1 MSVTEM
7 HTASAVRTR
16 HLLTD
21 LFGDFDQ
28 SDFSVRLWDGSQWRP
43 RASEGRPSFTM
54 VLNHPGSLR
63 RMFERPSMLSMG
75 EAFLSRNVDI
85 EGDLLAACEL
95 GDHLLRLKPSI
106 IRKAK
111 LALEL
116 RRLPEAPQS
125 TEGRRPASLSG
136 RVGSRRRLREAISYH
151 YDLSAE
157 FWKEWLDTT
166 LAYSC
171 AYFKEKSDSLDQAQ
185 LNKLEYVCR
194 KLYLKPGERL
204 LDLGCGWGGLAMY
217 AARNYGVNVTG
228 ITLSKKQFEYASG
241 AVAKL
246 GLQNQVSIQ
255 HMDFRDYRNAE
266 PFDKISC
273 VGAVE
278 HVPAA
283 DLPAFF
289 AHASSLLK
297 PGGLFFNHWIT
308 ASSVRLHPSG
318 PSFVD
323 AYVFPDHGV
332 TTISQQLAAA
342 EELEFEVR
350 DVECLREH
358 YMRTCGEWLKRIE
371 EHEEALIRYSSVATE
386 RMFRLYV
393 AAQMFCFRTGASS
406 IHQALFVKSD
416 RKPSRLPLTRAYWY
430 EAGTSSSKSTEPRD
444 RSTTE
449 NA

>member
-7 HTASAVRTR
+7 HTASAVRTQ
-16 HLLTD
+16 HLLSD
-21 LFGDFDQ
+21 FFGGFDQ
-28 SDFSVRLWDGSQWRP
+28 SDFAVRLWDGSQWRP
-43 RASEGRPSFTM
+43 QSSKGRPSFTM

-63 RMFERPSMLSMG
+63 RMFERPSMLSLR

-106 IRKAK
+106 VRKAK

-116 RRLPEAPQS
+116 RRLPAAPKS
-125 TEGRRPASLSG
+125 TEGHPPASLSG

-151 YDLSAE
+151 YDLPAE

-171 AYFKEKSDSLDQAQ
+171 AYFKEESDSLDQAQ
-185 LNKLEYVCR
+185 LNKLDYVCR

-204 LDLGCGWGGLAMY
+204 LDLGCGWGGLAMF
-217 AARNYGVNVTG
+217 AARNYGVNVTA
-228 ITLSKKQFEYASG
+228 ITLSRKQFEYASG
-241 AVAKL
+241 EVAKR
-246 GLQNQVSIQ
+246 GLEN
-255 HMDFRDYRNAE
+255 
-266 PFDKISC
+266 
-273 VGAVE
+273 
-278 HVPAA
+278 VPAV

-297 PGGLFFNHWIT
+297 PGGLFFNHGIT

-342 EELEFEVR
+342 EEMEFEVR

-371 EHEEALIRYSSVATE
+371 EHEQALIRHSNVGTQ
-386 RMFRLYV
+386 RLFRLYV
-393 AAQMFCFRTGASS
+393 AAQMYYFRTGASS

-416 RKPSRLPLTRAYWY
+416 RKPSGLPLTRADWY
-430 EAGTSSSKSTEPRD
+430 AGGTSRD
-444 RSTTE
+444 RSATE
-449 NA
+449 NT

>member
-1 MSVTEM
+1 MSATE
-7 HTASAVRTR
+7 TPTTSAVRTQ
-16 HLLTD
+16 HLLSD
-21 LFGDFDQ
+21 LFGSFDQ
-28 SDFSVRLWDGSQWRP
+28 GDFAIRLWDGSQWRP
-43 RASEGRPSFTM
+43 RSSNGKPSFTM

-63 RMFERPSMLSMG
+63 RMFERPSMLSLG
-75 EAFLSRNVDI
+75 EAFLARNVDI

-106 IRKAK
+106 VKKAK

-116 RRLPEAPQS
+116 RRLPAAPQS
-125 TEGRRPASLSG
+125 TEGRPPASLSG
-136 RVGSRRRLREAISYH
+136 RLGSRRRLREAISYH
-151 YDLSAE
+151 YDLPSE

-171 AYFKEKSDSLDQAQ
+171 AYFKTDADSLDQAQ
-185 LNKLEYVCR
+185 LNKLDYVCR

-204 LDLGCGWGGLAMY
+204 LDLGCGWGGLAMF
-217 AARNYGVNVTG
+217 AAKNYGVNVTA

-241 AVAKL
+241 EVAKR
-246 GLQNQVSIQ
+246 GLENQVSIQ
-255 HMDFRDYRNAE
+255 HLDFRDYRNAE
-266 PFDKISC
+266 LFDKISC

-278 HVPAA
+278 HVPEV

-297 PGGLFFNHWIT
+297 PGGLFFNHGIT

-342 EELEFEVR
+342 EEMEFEVR

-371 EHEEALIRYSSVATE
+371 EHEEALIRHSNVGTQ
-386 RMFRLYV
+386 RLFRLYV
-393 AAQMFCFRTGASS
+393 AAQMYYFRTGASS
-406 IHQALFVKSD
+406 IHQALFVKSN
-416 RKPSRLPLTRAYWY
+416 RKPSQLPLTRAAWY
-430 EAGTSSSKSTEPRD
+430 GGGPSGD
-444 RSTTE
+444 RSAT